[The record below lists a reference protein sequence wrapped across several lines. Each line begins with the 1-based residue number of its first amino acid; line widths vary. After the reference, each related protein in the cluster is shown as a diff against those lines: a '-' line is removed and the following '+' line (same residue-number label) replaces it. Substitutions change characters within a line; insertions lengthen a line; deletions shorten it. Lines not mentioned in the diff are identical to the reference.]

1 MTFDVDHKRLK
12 CGIYKD
18 EITYDLRL
26 VVPYKETLM
35 SNVCMHSIEHILAVK
50 LNEKINKIYFG
61 PMGCQTG
68 FYLLSD
74 NKPCEVYKALV
85 DSCNEALEEKTVPF
99 KSMAQCG
106 NYTTLDWTDEVENKL
121 ILLRDLSKIALDNPD
136 FYIYP
141 IIEE

>member
-1 MTFDVDHKRLK
+1 MTFNVDHNKLT

-18 EITYDLRL
+18 GITYDLRC
-26 VVPYKETLM
+26 VVPYKEPLM
-35 SNVCMHSIEHILAVK
+35 TNICMHSIEHILAVK

-74 NKPCEVYKALV
+74 NKEEEVYKAIYH
-85 DSCNEALEEKTVPF
+85 SCKEALLEKSVPF
-99 KSMAQCG
+99 KSQAQCG
-106 NYTTLDWTDEVENKL
+106 NYYTLDFTKEVEIILTKL
-121 ILLRDLSKIALDNPD
+121 MNLAQEALKKP
-136 FYIYP
+136 FVYP